1 MREQNSSRLKQG
13 YTAPPIPA
21 RVISN
26 EEFVPPQ
33 QTFKQAQVEWLIDQ
47 TSETLSPHF
56 LAEFSR
62 PLEKITPYGK
72 PTPPV
77 TGPCKAKSQPS
88 YDSRFLMNY
97 KKEMDIL
104 V

>member
-1 MREQNSSRLKQG
+1 MREKKSSRLKQVHC
-13 YTAPPIPA
+13 PPIPT
-21 RVISN
+21 RVIFN
-26 EEFVPPQ
+26 EEFVPPP

-47 TSETLSPHF
+47 ASETLSSHF

-62 PLEKITPYGK
+62 PLEKITSFGER
-72 PTPPV
+72 TPSV

-97 KKEMDIL
+97 KKDMDIL
-104 V
+104 F